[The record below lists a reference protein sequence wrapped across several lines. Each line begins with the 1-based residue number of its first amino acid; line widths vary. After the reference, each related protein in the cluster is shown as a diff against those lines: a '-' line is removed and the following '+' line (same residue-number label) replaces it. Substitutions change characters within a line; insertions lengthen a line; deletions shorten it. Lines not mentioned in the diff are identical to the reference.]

1 MDKKKKKTRTMTYA
15 PGDQLM
21 DEVIEFCERSG
32 IQRSEFNRRAARSF
46 LDDGASDGIE
56 VMNLVLLSRS
66 IEELKG
72 KIDDDVFIN
81 IQSYLDNIM
90 ILKGGK

>member
-1 MDKKKKKTRTMTYA
+1 MDNKKKKNKTMTYA

-21 DEVIEFCERSG
+21 DEVIEYCKQTG
-32 IQRSEFNRRAARSF
+32 IQRSEFNRRAARRL
-46 LDDGASDGIE
+46 LDDGVSDGIE

-72 KIDDDVFIN
+72 TIDDDVFIN

-90 ILKGGK
+90 ILKGGN